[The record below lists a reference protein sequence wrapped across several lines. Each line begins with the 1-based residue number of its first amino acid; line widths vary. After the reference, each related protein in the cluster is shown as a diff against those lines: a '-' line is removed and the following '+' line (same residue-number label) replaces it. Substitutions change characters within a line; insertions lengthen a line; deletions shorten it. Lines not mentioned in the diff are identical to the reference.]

1 MSVTVGQDIRV
12 TAASAPG
19 HVTLRA
25 GREARVV
32 VLISRVSVT
41 SAGPE
46 PRVTLT
52 AAVMVTRHVSGVWAN
67 VTSVSITLRA
77 RRVKNAP

>member
-12 TAASAPG
+12 TATSALA

-46 PRVTLT
+46 PRATLT

>member
-67 VTSVSITLRA
+67 VTSVRITLRA